1 MSIANRVS
9 RRYGLC
15 PAKHKHCLYLC
26 RCFQYGVRSFDFSG
40 RAMTSQP
47 IGLQQSIR
55 FGEDFELDLRPRR
68 LRRGSH
74 VLKLERIP
82 LEILILLLE
91 HRGEIVSREKI
102 VARVWG
108 NDVFLDTDNSIRGAI
123 RKVRQA
129 LKDDPETPRFIQ
141 TVTGRGYR
149 FIAPIISPEEEH
161 TTEPAKPEASVVP
174 TGTQSFVSEPDSWPQ
189 GGSLGLMDQE
199 RERTAGQVPGTESA
213 RGQVHRHARTWLFV
227 GLASLAVVSILSLLT
242 FGVWRGSRVPAV
254 FQRKTV
260 LAVLPFDNLSQDP
273 DQEFFSEGLTEE
285 MIAQV
290 GKLNRDRLKVV
301 ARGYVAKYKGSTLA
315 AREIGKEL
323 NADYLIQGS
332 VRRSSDRVRITV
344 QLIQARDQ
352 TDVWTGSYDRE
363 LRDVLAV
370 QDSVV
375 RSIAS
380 EIHIALTEEQE
391 KRLAAPRQISPEAY
405 EAYLKGRYYWNKR
418 TGESMQKAE
427 QYFEQAIDN
436 DPTYAAAYSGLADCN
451 SGLAWHGF
459 KSPAEALPKA
469 YAAARKALEINPES
483 AEAHAS
489 LGLAMTHGWDW
500 TGAEAEFRRALQL
513 DPQYANAHHW
523 YGDYLSI
530 RSRHGEALAEAKH
543 ALELDPLNLMVST
556 WVGLRY
562 YMARDYSRAIDQNR
576 NSVELDPNFA
586 AAHLLLGEDYRGA
599 GLHSEAVNE
608 LKKAA
613 ILSGDSPLYTAQVAV
628 ALAVAGRNR
637 DALRIAHELETIS
650 RKRYV
655 SPYGLA
661 QIYAASNKNEDTFK
675 WLQAAYEDHA
685 VWMGYLAVDP
695 IFDRYRSDERFKD
708 LLRRVGLP

>member
-1 MSIANRVS
+1 
-9 RRYGLC
+9 
-15 PAKHKHCLYLC
+15 
-26 RCFQYGVRSFDFSG
+26 
-40 RAMTSQP
+40 MTSQP
-47 IGLQQSIR
+47 IGQQSIR
-55 FGEDFELDLRPRR
+55 FGEDFALDLRPRR

-82 LEILILLLE
+82 FEILVLLLE
-91 HRGEIVSREKI
+91 HRNETVTRDQIVSR
-102 VARVWG
+102 VWG
-108 NDVFLDTDNSIRGAI
+108 QGVFLDTDNSIRGAI
-123 RKVRQA
+123 RKLRQV
-129 LKDDPETPRFIQ
+129 LKDDAQTPRFIQ
-141 TVTGRGYR
+141 TFTGQGYR
-149 FIAPIISPEEEH
+149 FIAPVMDPN
-161 TTEPAKPEASVVP
+161 EASGDRP
-174 TGTQSFVSEPDSWPQ
+174 SARAASAAASGDHNLVSEFDGGLQARRFRLIGQDQDRSAMLATVETTPGRGDRGARSW
-189 GGSLGLMDQE
+189 L
-199 RERTAGQVPGTESA
+199 
-213 RGQVHRHARTWLFV
+213 WV
-227 GLASLAVVSILSLLT
+227 GVVASLATTCVAALLAVWAWRRASIPPIAS
-242 FGVWRGSRVPAV
+242 A
-254 FQRKTV
+254 RKTV
-260 LAVLPFDNLSQDP
+260 LAVLPFDNLSRDP
-273 DQEFFSEGLTEE
+273 DQEFFGDGLTEE
-285 MIAQV
+285 MIAQL
-290 GKLNRDRLKVV
+290 GKLNRDRLTVI
-301 ARGYVAKYKGSTLA
+301 ARSSVAKYKGSKLTA
-315 AREIGKEL
+315 KEIGREL
-323 NADYLIQGS
+323 SADYLVQGS

-344 QLIQARDQ
+344 QLIQARNQ
-352 TDVWTGSYDRE
+352 IDVWTESYDRE
-363 LRDVLAV
+363 LKDVLAV

-427 QYFEQAIDN
+427 QYFEQAIDK

-451 SGLAWHGF
+451 SGLTWHGF

-489 LGLAMTHGWDW
+489 LGLAMSHRWDW

-530 RSRHGEALAEAKH
+530 RGRHGEALAEAKH
-543 ALELDPLNLMVST
+543 ALELDPLNLMIST

-562 YMARDYSRAIDQNR
+562 YMARDYPRAIDQNR
-576 NSVELDPNFA
+576 NSIELDPNFA
-586 AAHLLLGEDYRGA
+586 AAHLLLGEDYLGA
-599 GLHSEAVNE
+599 GLHSEAVSE

-613 ILSGDSPLYTAQVAV
+613 NLSGNSPLYTAQVAV
-628 ALAVAGRNR
+628 ALAVEGRSG
-637 DALRIAHELETIS
+637 DALRIAHELEAIS

-695 IFDRYRSDERFKD
+695 IFDRYRSDERFQD

>member
-1 MSIANRVS
+1 MVCVSLTTTIAYTYADVS
-9 RRYGLC
+9 GGWCKIAQPLWC
-15 PAKHKHCLYLC
+15 
-26 RCFQYGVRSFDFSG
+26 
-40 RAMTSQP
+40 AMTSQP

-68 LRRGSH
+68 LRRNDR

-91 HRGEIVSREKI
+91 RRGEIVSRDEI
-102 VARVWG
+102 VARIWG

-123 RKVRQA
+123 RKVRQV

-149 FIAPIISPEEEH
+149 FIAPVVLSEEGRSVH
-161 TTEPAKPEASVVP
+161 PPYEASIGA
-174 TGTQSFVSEPDSWPQ
+174 TGSPGFVSELDSHLQ
-189 GGSLGLMDQE
+189 SRNLGKVEQEQE
-199 RERTAGQVPGTESA
+199 RTPEQSPDPETARHGRRPA
-213 RGQVHRHARTWLFV
+213 RNWLFV
-227 GLASLAVVSILSLLT
+227 GVTSLTVVGILSLLA
-242 FGVWRGSRVPAV
+242 VWSWRASRAPAA
-254 FQRKTV
+254 FQRKTI
-260 LAVLPFDNLSQDP
+260 LAVLPFDNLSRDP
-273 DQEFFSEGLTEE
+273 DQEFFSDGLTQD
-285 MIAQV
+285 IVAQA
-290 GKLNRDRLKVV
+290 GKLNPDRLTVV
-301 ARGYVAKYKGSTLA
+301 AHSSVAKYKGSMLSA
-315 AREIGKEL
+315 KEIGKEL
-323 NADYLIQGS
+323 NADYLVQGS
-332 VRRSSDRVRITV
+332 VRRWSGRVRVTV
-344 QLIQARDQ
+344 ELIQAQDQ
-352 TDVWTGSYDRE
+352 TDIWTESYDRE
-363 LRDVLAV
+363 LKDVLAM
-370 QDSVV
+370 QDSIV

-380 EIHIALTEEQE
+380 QIHIALTEQQE
-391 KRLAAPRQISPEAY
+391 KRIATQQLSPAAY

-418 TGESMQKAE
+418 TGENMQKAE
-427 QYFEQAIDN
+427 QYFQQAVDN

-459 KSPAEALPKA
+459 KSPAEALPIA
-469 YAAARKALEINPES
+469 YAAARKALDINPES

-489 LGLAMTHGWDW
+489 LGLAMSHRWDW
-500 TGAEAEFRRALQL
+500 TGAETEFRRALQL
-513 DPQYANAHHW
+513 DPQYANAHLW

-530 RSRHGEALAEAKH
+530 RSRHDEALTQAKR
-543 ALELDPLNLMVST
+543 ALELDPLNLMSST

-562 YMARDYSRAIDQNR
+562 YLAHDYPRAIEQNR
-576 NSVELDPNFA
+576 DSVELDPNFA
-586 AAHLLLGEDYRGA
+586 AAHLLLGEDYVQA
-599 GLHSEAVNE
+599 GLRNEAVAE

-613 ILSGDSPLYTAQVAV
+613 DLSGDSPIYKAQVAV

-637 DALRIAHELETIS
+637 EALRIAHELEATS

-661 QIYAASNKNEDTFK
+661 QIYAALNKKEDTFK
-675 WLQAAYEDHA
+675 WLQAAYDEHA